1 MTRMKYMS
9 KRVDH
14 EDEFTCPKG
23 VEHEDEF
30 TCPKRVRG

>member
-1 MTRMKYMS
+1 MS

-14 EDEFTCPKG
+14 EDEFTCLKG